1 MTPPDPTDNPVG
13 VDVQVKLTL
22 YVLKIF
28 VAAAAHVGAV
38 TAIVG
43 TAGVGNIAPPLYVK
57 LAVVAKQ
64 DEVLVAVI
72 V

>member
-1 MTPPDPTDNPVG
+1 M
-13 VDVQVKLTL
+13 
-22 YVLKIF
+22 LKIF
-28 VAAAAHVGAV
+28 VAADAHVGAV
-38 TAIVG
+38 TATVG
-43 TAGVGNIAPPLYVK
+43 VAGVGNIAPPLKVK